1 MNGGALGECY
11 IIMENKSTESTRVTE
26 GCKSGRG
33 VGKGAYELENWR
45 GKSTRKEREQD
56 IKVKRVK
63 GESICVGEGN

>member
-33 VGKGAYELENWR
+33 EGAYELENWR